1 MLYRKVPKGT
11 NWFYTLGSAT
21 LFAFIVQ
28 AVTGVFLAMFYTPST
43 TQAYASIAH
52 INNEVPLGAL
62 VHGMHKWGSSVMVIL
77 IFLHMGRTFF
87 FGAYKYPRELNWVIG
102 VVLLILTMTMA
113 FTGYLLPFD
122 QRSFWASVVGINI
135 NGTGPIVGPYLSDFL
150 RAGPELGATTLS
162 RFYAIHMLL
171 LPGAIIALIG
181 AHLYLVVK
189 LGTTA
194 PPWVRAEKPKV
205 AAPVSAARRR
215 RREQRPRQR
224 SRAHPMKPQDK
235 QAYLEE
241 YELLKK
247 KGKPFF
253 PYAVLKDSA
262 MALIVVAVIIAM
274 SLILGAE
281 QGPKADPTSTTYVPR
296 PEWYFFFLFEVLRVI
311 KPPELVP
318 IATIGIPTICM
329 VLLLLLPFYDR
340 GPERRPER
348 RPIATTA
355 GVPDDRRDGLPH
367 LPRRDRRLADR
378 DRDGGGAAVRG
389 RQGGRRRRRLPRL
402 PQDRR
407 ERQPRSGAGPDP
419 HRRAG
424 AAGGD
429 HALGRNRAGHH
440 ALLPRPAAEKAQR
453 AGRLPLLARLSAQAA
468 HLGAAWSRSVAPL
481 RSHPLTC
488 ARHAGRVP

>member
-1 MLYRKVPKGT
+1 MLAWVDQRTGASGFLTGMLYRKVPKGT

-28 AVTGVFLAMFYTPST
+28 AITGVFLAMFYTPST

-52 INNEVPLGAL
+52 INNDVFLGQF
-62 VHGMHKWGSSVMVIL
+62 VHGMHKWGASVMVIL

-122 QRSFWASVVGINI
+122 QRSFWASIVGINI

-171 LPGAIIALIG
+171 VPGAIIALIG

-194 PPWVRAEKPKV
+194 PPWVKAEQAEGRRAGRP
-205 AAPVSAARRR
+205 ARRR
-215 RREQRPRQR
+215 RRGQRRRRPRNGAPGR
-224 SRAHPMKPQDK
+224 MKPQDK

-281 QGPKADPTSTTYVPR
+281 QGPKADPTTTTYVPR

-355 GVPDDRRDGLPH
+355 GMPDDRRDGLPD
-367 LPRRDRRLADR
+367 LPRR
-378 DRDGGGAAVRG
+378 
-389 RQGGRRRRRLPRL
+389 
-402 PQDRR
+402 
-407 ERQPRSGAGPDP
+407 
-419 HRRAG
+419 
-424 AAGGD
+424 
-429 HALGRNRAGHH
+429 
-440 ALLPRPAAEKAQR
+440 RPAAR
-453 AGRLPLLARLSAQAA
+453 RP
-468 HLGAAWSRSVAPL
+468 RS
-481 RSHPLTC
+481 T
-488 ARHAGRVP
+488 